1 MVQASKFRNGIYPAD
16 HLDLSRVRALFL
28 QRQMRTGAVV
38 VIDVAA
44 KGAFEM
50 LGVKDDEVVQA
61 LPPYGA
67 DQTLGVRVVP
77 GTLWR
82 GQNFFDSERPDFRSK
97 RLAVDSVAVADH
109 VARCGAIRE
118 CFHDLL
124 GRPLGTRMRC
134 DVEVQDLSSP
144 MFE

>member
-1 MVQASKFRNGIYPAD
+1 MMQSSKFRNGIYPAD
-16 HLDLSRVRALFL
+16 QLDLSRVRALFL

-38 VIDVAA
+38 VIEVA
-44 KGAFEM
+44 GEGEFEM
-50 LGVKDDEVVQA
+50 LAVKYDEVVQA

-67 DQTLGVRVVP
+67 DQTLSVRVLP

-82 GQNFFDSERPDFRSK
+82 GEDFFDSERSDLGSK
-97 RLAVDSVAVADH
+97 RLAVNSVAVADH
-109 VARCGAIRE
+109 LARRGTIRE

-134 DVEVQDLSSP
+134 DIEMQDLSSP
-144 MFE
+144 MF